1 MVQILRAF
9 IRSVRIGNWP
19 LYVQSLRDM
28 LPYLAAAG
36 HNNYTKSLAIFIPR
50 MQDLQHSHPQAYRAF
65 CGGLFPV
72 RRSNGAWSGIFTDLF
87 IEQVLMAGI
96 KSTGGLT
103 GSRGFDESTRLLF
116 LLSRP
121 ICADVCHSIFEI
133 SGRCD
138 LDETGHRDL
147 KASRIRRDMSDIHKL
162 VQVLIEIGVFNQ
174 SSQNLVSLSTGLV
187 AGDSV
192 NADNAKAIGDAI
204 HP

>member
-1 MVQILRAF
+1 
-9 IRSVRIGNWP
+9 
-19 LYVQSLRDM
+19 
-28 LPYLAAAG
+28 
-36 HNNYTKSLAIFIPR
+36 
-50 MQDLQHSHPQAYRAF
+50 
-65 CGGLFPV
+65 
-72 RRSNGAWSGIFTDLF
+72 
-87 IEQVLMAGI
+87 MAGL

-103 GSRGFDESTRLLF
+103 GGRGFDESTRLLF

-121 ICADVCHSIFEI
+121 ICADVCHSIFDI

-162 VQVLIEIGVFNQ
+162 VQVLIERGVSNQ
-174 SSQNLVSLSTGLV
+174 SSQNLGSPSTGLV

-204 HP
+204 LTSMIGNSVAEYKFFQKNQVKTLASAIYVKTATDERIEMDPGHIY